1 VGGLAATGAGEAL
14 PGLIFRWA
22 APLFARAARRW
33 SEDDA
38 EAFAR
43 LLHPALQPH
52 GRLLDLGGGTGAL
65 AALLARVVP
74 CTVTVVDPSPQM
86 LRYAAGLADVEPV
99 LGDAAALPFT
109 DDTFDAVLV
118 CDAFHH
124 FDHREAAAREITR
137 VVRPGG
143 GVIIAEID
151 PSSRSTRLIALGER
165 MLGEPAGFMRPADL
179 ERLMEAVGVPGSAQR
194 QGGASY
200 VFVGEVAP
208 LAGRGHD
215 DR

>member
-1 VGGLAATGAGEAL
+1 
-14 PGLIFRWA
+14 
-22 APLFARAARRW
+22 
-33 SEDDA
+33 
-38 EAFAR
+38 
-43 LLHPALQPH
+43 
-52 GRLLDLGGGTGAL
+52 
-65 AALLARVVP
+65 
-74 CTVTVVDPSPQM
+74 M

-109 DDTFDAVLV
+109 DDSFDAVLV

-124 FDHREAAAREITR
+124 FDHREAAAREMAR

-143 GVIIAEID
+143 AVVIAEID
-151 PSSRSTRLIALGER
+151 ASARSTRMISLGER
-165 MLGEPAGFMRPADL
+165 LLGEPAGFMRPADL
-179 ERLMEAVGVPGSAQR
+179 ERLMEAVGVPGSTQR
-194 QGGASY
+194 QGGSSY

>member
-1 VGGLAATGAGEAL
+1 MAGE
-14 PGLIFRWA
+14 IFRWA

-43 LLHPALQPH
+43 LLHPALQSH

-74 CTVTVVDPSPQM
+74 CTVTVVDSSPQM
-86 LRYAAGLADVEPV
+86 LRYASGLADVKPV
-99 LGDAAALPFT
+99 LADAAALPFG

-124 FDHREAAAREITR
+124 ITEREVAASEMAR

-143 GVIIAEID
+143 AVVIAEVD
-151 PSSRSTRLIALGER
+151 ASARSTRMISIGER
-165 MLGEPAGFMRPADL
+165 LFGEPAGFLRPVDL
-179 ERLMEAVGVPGSAQR
+179 QRLMAAAGVPGSTQR

-208 LAGRGHD
+208 LVG
-215 DR
+215 

>member
-1 VGGLAATGAGEAL
+1 MGGLAATGAEEAL

-74 CTVTVVDPSPQM
+74 CTVIVVDPSPQM

-124 FDHREAAAREITR
+124 IAERAAAVGEMAR

-143 GVIIAEID
+143 AVVIAEID
-151 PSSRSTRLIALGER
+151 ASARSTRMISLGER
-165 MLGEPAGFMRPADL
+165 LLGEPASFMRPVDL
-179 ERLMEAVGVPGSAQR
+179 ERLMAAAGVPGSTQR

-215 DR
+215 ER